1 MSIVP
6 KYRLSENWFSYS
18 KSKSLII
25 LVIGHIKTY
34 LKYTRGLLN
43 DYRVHA
49 YWFELSEIWMRQW
62 LVVHHTCH
70 KTVFDINLTFENH
83 RFLISWYIVKPH
95 DWYLEVTLIIFL
107 EIEICKTIEFC
118 IQSIIRYWH
127 FISFNQWHSA
137 YYTNLRWYWFRFGQ
151 RKYRRWL

>member
-1 MSIVP
+1 M
-6 KYRLSENWFSYS
+6 
-18 KSKSLII
+18 
-25 LVIGHIKTY
+25 IGHIKTY

-43 DYRVHA
+43 DYRVNA
-49 YWFELSEIWMRQW
+49 YQFALSGTRVWPCHIVP
-62 LVVHHTCH
+62 LICH
-70 KTVFDINLTFENH
+70 KALIDISLTFEN
-83 RFLISWYIVKPH
+83 RNFLISCHILKFH